1 MASKEI
7 QIEPESA
14 KDDKD
19 CSLICAQK
27 GNCCDKDK
35 VADKKIQTNNKNESI
50 SDKKMQSKE
59 GKRRTIFQALRS
71 RVKCFVWFVRI
82 ILFLSV
88 LTCLVLSK
96 ITFMK
101 IVTDLYI
108 LSNYGNV
115 SDYQLQ
121 YPSQQHAASLYWM
134 IFFIIMVPNSITW
147 IRGLFNGLLSRSVLR
162 PWPKQYSW
170 RVSLLLYFMLT
181 VYFVYTLT
189 MSTYPPHKH
198 TVKLQML
205 LCYCF

>member
-1 MASKEI
+1 MHFPYRAQEVSPVIMADAPDEYV
-7 QIEPESA
+7 
-14 KDDKD
+14 
-19 CSLICAQK
+19 SLIERASDSATRTQS
-27 GNCCDKDK
+27 NQENS
-35 VADKKIQTNNKNESI
+35 KKIFRAPK
-50 SDKKMQSKE
+50 
-59 GKRRTIFQALRS
+59 S
-71 RVKCFVWFVRI
+71 RVKCFVWFVQM

-108 LSNYGNV
+108 LSNYDNV
-115 SDYQLQ
+115 SDYQLP

-170 RVSLLLYFMLT
+170 RVSLLHFICYCLLCIHMNY
-181 VYFVYTLT
+181 
-189 MSTYPPHKH
+189 MSTYSPHKPLAVSV
-198 TVKLQML
+198 TDIVNLQML
-205 LCYCF
+205 VCY